1 MDDFETFK
9 ASREKIDPSCRK
21 FSDRQWRKAYAAY
34 RRARERVGDGAHA
47 KSGES
52 SKRRRSPGRESSSHH
67 NYAQNP
73 AIHFRNQVRQNS
85 AYSDLRMILDI
96 LAWVMIG
103 LIVLGGGIKLA
114 YYTDGSIALAAL
126 LDAAVKVIVV
136 AVLRLLAHA
145 IVDIPDIAIY
155 KQLSK
160 QTDPHK
166 DPAASI

>member
-1 MDDFETFK
+1 
-9 ASREKIDPSCRK
+9 
-21 FSDRQWRKAYAAY
+21 
-34 RRARERVGDGAHA
+34 
-47 KSGES
+47 
-52 SKRRRSPGRESSSHH
+52 
-67 NYAQNP
+67 
-73 AIHFRNQVRQNS
+73 
-85 AYSDLRMILDI
+85 
-96 LAWVMIG
+96 MIG